1 MELCTGFIGRGI
13 ILKEKIINSKNFLE
27 MLKDENKAVRSLTW
41 YVTLPLLLGKI
52 INLDE
57 VLEYLPYLYDLIIFD
72 FHDSAIEV
80 LEDSN

>member
-1 MELCTGFIGRGI
+1 
-13 ILKEKIINSKNFLE
+13 

-57 VLEYLPYLYDLIIFD
+57 VLEYLPYLYDLINFD
-72 FHDSAIEV
+72 FHDSTIEV